1 MAISRAAAPRCHQP
15 LRRGFT
21 LVELLVVIVILA
33 MLAALVGRVT
43 VAALRR
49 GREAVVSTEISQIQ
63 NAMNEFKTKYGVVPP
78 SLGGPVEDT
87 APGTFPSETTAQRQ
101 ARIMRFVSRAFPR
114 WVADPSA
121 VSPYADW
128 QIQMAQATLWNPNFA
143 SATGAAANTP
153 VVTPLASKN
162 CCDVATLDPAEMLVL
177 WLGGI
182 PRRRAGSGGAVLFE
196 LTGFS
201 ADASAP
207 FRMAVTR
214 QEWNAGH
221 VSWQQKGL
229 IDNQRAP
236 SLFQFEISRLFDV
249 DGDGWPE
256 YVPTTSV
263 AFRTP
268 YAFFSSQDY
277 PFRPAYPYFDDPSL
291 STASQPA
298 DDPATPVSETGAMLS
313 RWGLAKPYASIV
325 TTPATAYNSWQI
337 TWAQPDTFQ
346 IIAAGYDG
354 IYGNRPTFTGDA
366 TPPAQ
371 PEQSADVRLFPD
383 GLIVRVNGAAVVRSG
398 YSEYEAD
405 NQTSFTSGRL
415 ESEITGKK

>member
-1 MAISRAAAPRCHQP
+1 MVISRAAASRCRQP

-63 NAMNEFKTKYGVVPP
+63 NAMNEFKTKYGVIPP

-87 APGTFPSETTAQRQ
+87 APANFPCETTTQRQ

-114 WVADPSA
+114 WVADPSMA
-121 VSPYADW
+121 SPYADW
-128 QIQMAQATLWNPNFA
+128 RNQMASATIWTPNFA
-143 SATGAAANTP
+143 NGVASAPNVPILTP
-153 VVTPLASKN
+153 IASRN
-162 CCDVATLDPAEMLVL
+162 CCDVDTLDPAEMLVL

-214 QEWNAGH
+214 QEWNNGH
-221 VSWQQKGL
+221 VSWQQRGL
-229 IDNQRAP
+229 VDNQRAQ
-236 SLFQFEISRLFDV
+236 SLFQFEISRLVDV

-256 YVPTTSV
+256 YLPTTSV
-263 AFRTP
+263 ASRTP

-277 PFRPAYPYFDDPSL
+277 PFRPAYPYFDDPSF

-298 DDPATPVSETGAMLS
+298 DNPATPVSETGAMLS

-325 TTPATAYNSWQI
+325 TTPSTAYNSWQI

-354 IYGNRPTFTGDA
+354 IYGNRPTFAGDA

-371 PEQSADVRLFPD
+371 LEQSADVRLFPD
-383 GLIVRVNGAAVVRSG
+383 GQVVRVSGAAVARSG
-398 YSEYEAD
+398 SSEYEAD

-415 ESEITGKK
+415 ESEFTGKK